1 MAWLTGW
8 CQGCWK
14 RIRYPEGF
22 HAHRWRFVATWIILF
37 SLLTAWSLRALGNES
52 TENDQRFCDITA
64 SYIESNLVL
73 RDAMNEA
80 SITAIGERSDL
91 IISTEK
97 IIELLK
103 LPPSQPRTASQ
114 RELNRA
120 LIGYLSAQNRLHQAL
135 NDSAFETLVAAEQAT
150 SKWERL
156 QERLR
161 C

>member
-37 SLLTAWSLRALGNES
+37 SLLTAWSLRLIADES

-64 SYIESNLVL
+64 AYIESNLAL

-80 SITAIGERSDL
+80 SVKAIGERGNL
-91 IISTEK
+91 ILSTSR

-103 LPPSQPRTASQ
+103 IPPGTPRTPAQ
-114 RELNRA
+114 REFNQA
-120 LIGYLSAQNRLHQAL
+120 LRSYLQAQNRLHQAL
-135 NDSAFETLVAAEQAT
+135 NDSAFETLVAADKAQT
-150 SKWERL
+150 QWEKL
-156 QERLR
+156 QVRLR